1 MTAIPLI
8 AHTDPAAILAWVQG
22 RPVTVRKFL
31 ADVAL
36 LSAALPDGDHVFNA
50 CADRYRFTV
59 GLCAALLRGK
69 ATLLPSSQTPETVR
83 QLRAFAPDV
92 FCLRDQPAP
101 TMAMP
106 VFDYRQGAAAAAD
119 ANVCPDVPLVPSVPS
134 IPADRVLAYV
144 FTSGST
150 GTPVPH
156 RKTWG
161 AMARGARAA
170 AQRLGLCDGREWTLV
185 GTVPPQH
192 MFGLEATVMLALQ
205 GGAALASAPAFYP
218 ADVRDALAAV
228 PAPRALVSSPVH
240 LRTLVQADMTM
251 PGADLLLCATA
262 PLGRDLAAAAE
273 ALFHGPL
280 REIYGSTETGQ
291 LATRRTA
298 QEDIWT
304 LVPGVRLQPRTADG
318 GEDTLTWAEGGHIE
332 QPVALGDA
340 IEPLDAGHFLLHG
353 RQGDLLNI
361 AGKRTSLAYLD
372 HQLNAIDGVQDGAF
386 FMPGDSH
393 EGDAQGHVV
402 RLVAV
407 VVAPGMTSAALLQAL
422 RERIDPAFLPRPLLL
437 AERLPRNAAGK
448 LPRDALA
455 ALVAEL
461 SYARDAAPA
470 LPALSTLSALPAFVI
485 DAGHPAMAG
494 HFPGNPIVPGVVL
507 LDHALL
513 ALGSALGRPL
523 VPTQAGTIKFL
534 SPVRPGERVEIEHDA
549 EPAADGSDRLCIK
562 LRSAGREVASGTLQL
577 RARASEGTPC

>member
-1 MTAIPLI
+1 
-8 AHTDPAAILAWVQG
+8 
-22 RPVTVRKFL
+22 
-31 ADVAL
+31 
-36 LSAALPDGDHVFNA
+36 
-50 CADRYRFTV
+50 
-59 GLCAALLRGK
+59 
-69 ATLLPSSQTPETVR
+69 
-83 QLRAFAPDV
+83 
-92 FCLRDQPAP
+92 
-101 TMAMP
+101 MP
-106 VFDYRQGAAAAAD
+106 VFDYHQGVAAAD
-119 ANVCPDVPLVPSVPS
+119 ADACADVPSVVSSMVPS

-170 AQRLGLCDGREWTLV
+170 AQRLGLCDGRAWTLV

-218 ADVRDALAAV
+218 ADVRGALAAV
-228 PAPRALVSSPVH
+228 PVPRALVSSPVH
-240 LRTLVQADMTM
+240 LRTLVQADMAM
-251 PGADLLLCATA
+251 PAADLLLCATA
-262 PLGRDLAAAAE
+262 PLGRELAAAAE

-298 QEDIWT
+298 QDDIWT

-318 GEDTLTWAEGGHIE
+318 DEGTMTWAEGGHIE
-332 QPVALGDA
+332 QPVPLGDA
-340 IEPLDAGHFLLHG
+340 IEALDAGHFLLHG
-353 RQGDLLNI
+353 RKGDLLNI
-361 AGKRTSLAYLD
+361 AGKRTALAHLD
-372 HQLNAIDGVQDGAF
+372 HHLNAIDGVQDGAF

-407 VVAPGMTSAALLQAL
+407 VVAPGVTAAAILQAL
-422 RERIDPAFLPRPLLL
+422 RERIDPAFLPRPLLF

-455 ALVAEL
+455 ALVAQL
-461 SYARDAAPA
+461 SGARDGAP
-470 LPALSTLSALPAFVI
+470 ALPAFVI
-485 DAGHPAMAG
+485 DAAHPAMAG

-534 SPVRPGERVEIEHDA
+534 SPVRPGERVEIEHRA
-549 EPAADGSDRLCIK
+549 EPATDGSERLRIT

-577 RARASEGTPC
+577 RASAPEGAPC

>member
-1 MTAIPLI
+1 MTEIPLI
-8 AHTDPAAILAWVQG
+8 ARTSPGAILAWVQG
-22 RPVTVRKFL
+22 RPVTVREFL

-36 LSAALPDGDHVFNA
+36 LAAAMPAGGHVFNA
-50 CADRYRFTV
+50 CADRYHFTV

-83 QLRAFAPDV
+83 QLSAFAPDV

-101 TMAMP
+101 AMAMP
-106 VFDYRQGAAAAAD
+106 VFDYHQGVVAAAD
-119 ANVCPDVPLVPSVPS
+119 ENACSDVPS

-170 AQRLGLCDGREWTLV
+170 AQRLGLCDGRAWTLV

-218 ADVRDALAAV
+218 ADVRDALAGV

-240 LRTLVQADMTM
+240 LRTLVHADMAM
-251 PGADLLLCATA
+251 PAADLLLCATA

-318 GEDTLTWAEGGHIE
+318 AADTMTWAEGGHIE

-353 RQGDLLNI
+353 RKGDLLNI

-407 VVAPGMTSAALLQAL
+407 VVAPGVTPAAILQAL
-422 RERIDPAFLPRPLLL
+422 RERIDPAFLPRPLLF

-448 LPRDALA
+448 LPRDTLA
-455 ALVAEL
+455 ALVAQL
-461 SYARDAAPA
+461 SRARDVAA
-470 LPALSTLSALPAFVI
+470 ALPAFVI

-549 EPAADGSDRLCIK
+549 EPATDGSERLRIT

-577 RARASEGTPC
+577 RAATSEGGPC